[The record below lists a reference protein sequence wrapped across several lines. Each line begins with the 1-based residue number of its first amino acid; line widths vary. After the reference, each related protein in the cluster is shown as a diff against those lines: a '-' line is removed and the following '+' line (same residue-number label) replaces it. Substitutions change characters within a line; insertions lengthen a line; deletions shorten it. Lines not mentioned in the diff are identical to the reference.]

1 MNSAVTII
9 SLFFILIGIAI
20 TYFAQL
26 PILGAAFILLGIIL
40 GLTLR
45 TCAEWERAVVLR
57 LGRFAGIR
65 GPGLYFLIPAFE
77 TVYTVVDTRRQS
89 TRISAE
95 DTLTADAVTVTMDS
109 IMFWRVQDVK
119 RAATELI
126 DYRNMI
132 AQVAQTSLREVISAT
147 TLNNILAN
155 REEMDDKLQ
164 ALIRRKSDGWG
175 IGDIA
180 VEIRDVRIPPELND
194 AMSRNAQAEKE
205 KQARVT
211 LASAEVAIAE
221 QIAAASH
228 IYANNPVA
236 LQIRQMSLIYDM
248 NKDRGTTILVPTG
261 MANALGASIALNV
274 GNPNAPAPVVMPP
287 PPNKRGDDDRR
298 IKSYEY
304 LCASIAPNKPAYQ
317 GGKHDHEQR
326 QAVGGKWILAHT

>member
-1 MNSAVTII
+1 MNNSAVTII
-9 SLFFILIGIAI
+9 AIFFIAIGAAT
-20 TYFAQL
+20 TYFL
-26 PILGAAFILLGIIL
+26 GSPVIGGVLIFIGVILGIS
-40 GLTLR
+40 LR
-45 TCAEWERAVVLR
+45 TCAEWERAVVLF
-57 LGRFAGIR
+57 LGRFAGVR

-77 TVYTVVDTRRQS
+77 NVYAVVDTRRQS

-109 IMFWRVQDVK
+109 IMFWRVNDVK
-119 RAATELI
+119 RAATELM

-147 TLNNILAN
+147 TLNDILAN
-155 REEMDDKLQ
+155 REAMDDKLQ
-164 ALIRRKSDGWG
+164 ALIRKKSEGWG

-180 VEIRDVRIPPELND
+180 VEIRDVKIPPELND

-221 QIAAASH
+221 QIASASH

-236 LQIRQMSLIYDM
+236 LQIRQMGLIYDM
-248 NKDRGTTILVPTG
+248 NKDRGVTILVPTG

-274 GNPNAPAPVVMPP
+274 NNPDAPPPVVAPSFTPPAPSSVP
-287 PPNKRGDDDRR
+287 
-298 IKSYEY
+298 S
-304 LCASIAPNKPAYQ
+304 A
-317 GGKHDHEQR
+317 
-326 QAVGGKWILAHT
+326 

>member
-9 SLFFILIGIAI
+9 AVLVIAVGVAVTYFVTPYVGAIIILIGII
-20 TYFAQL
+20 FS
-26 PILGAAFILLGIIL
+26 
-40 GLTLR
+40 LTLR
-45 TCAEWERAVVLR
+45 TAAEWERAVVLR

-77 TVYTVVDTRRQS
+77 IVYAVVDTRRQS

-95 DTLTADAVTVTMDS
+95 DTLTADAVSVTMDS
-109 IMFWRVQDVK
+109 IMFWRVSDVK
-119 RAATELI
+119 RAATELT
-126 DYRNMI
+126 DYQNMI

-147 TLNNILAN
+147 TLNDILSR
-155 REEMDDKLQ
+155 REEMDSKLQ
-164 ALIRRKSDGWG
+164 ALIKRKADGWG

-180 VEIRDVRIPPELND
+180 VEIRDVKIPRELND

-221 QIAAASH
+221 QIADASH

-236 LQIRQMSLIYDM
+236 LQIRQMGLIYDM
-248 NKDRGTTILVPTG
+248 NKDRGVTILVPTD

-274 GNPNAPAPVVMPP
+274 NDPNMGPRTAPMMPMP
-287 PPNKRGDDDRR
+287 GSVP
-298 IKSYEY
+298 S
-304 LCASIAPNKPAYQ
+304 A
-317 GGKHDHEQR
+317 
-326 QAVGGKWILAHT
+326 